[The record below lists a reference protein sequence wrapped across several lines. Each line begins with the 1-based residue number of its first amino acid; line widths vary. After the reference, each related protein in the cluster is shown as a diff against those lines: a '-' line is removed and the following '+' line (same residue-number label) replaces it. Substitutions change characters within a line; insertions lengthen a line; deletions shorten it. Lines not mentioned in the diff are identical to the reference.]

1 MIKEIIFYSSYF
13 FITLQTMNDSRQKY
27 FHHKDIFQAQ
37 RKISISLK
45 MTNLNSMMKFSH
57 NAWALAHNISW
68 LSTTTW
74 YLFKLY
80 LIHQRRFR
88 FFSYSI
94 LRNPINVMLLF
105 IHIILVAVDPLICV
119 LSNSF
124 CQIELLKLLVVFWD
138 FYIIIPSS

>member
-1 MIKEIIFYSSYF
+1 MFYSSYF

-27 FHHKDIFQAQ
+27 FHHKDIFEAQ

-88 FFSYSI
+88 FFLFYLKKPHKCYVAIHTYHFGCCWPTDLCIIKFLLSNWIVETVGGI
-94 LRNPINVMLLF
+94 LRVLYYNP
-105 IHIILVAVDPLICV
+105 
-119 LSNSF
+119 
-124 CQIELLKLLVVFWD
+124 
-138 FYIIIPSS
+138 